1 MTKARKSKSGLTAS
15 EIKKFKEALIA
26 KRDETLT
33 NVISMEDETLR
44 KSSTELSKLPIHLAD
59 VETDNFGMEC
69 TLGLMYGE
77 KKLLQE
83 IDAALQ
89 RIEDGIY
96 GICEGSGK
104 PIPKKR
110 LEALPWTR
118 YCVEYASSLEKGLVK
133 AAAEEDMTIPNDPYP
148 SDDET
153 S

>member
-1 MTKARKSKSGLTAS
+1 MEKGRKSKSGLTDS
-15 EIKKFKEALIA
+15 DIKKFKAALMA
-26 KRDETLT
+26 KRDETLR

-44 KSSTELSKLPIHLAD
+44 KSSTELSKLPIHMAD

-69 TLGLMYGE
+69 TLGLVYGE
-77 KKLLQE
+77 KKLLNE

-89 RIEDGIY
+89 RIEDGTY
-96 GICEGSGK
+96 GICEGNGK

-118 YCVEYASSLEKGLVK
+118 YCVEYASSLEKGIIK
-133 AAAEEDMTIPNDPYP
+133 EAAEEEDFPPDDSYT